1 MDLERGWFS
10 LVRKVKVWNAA
21 EQVTAA
27 DVGRAASK
35 VEREEEEQLSALSQE
50 AALEPS
56 QHARAPTLAAA
67 KAVEVDRLSFPPAPG
82 FDPRPF
88 LDRQLRL
95 LV

>member
-1 MDLERGWFS
+1 M
-10 LVRKVKVWNAA
+10 VRKVKVWNAA

-35 VEREEEEQLSALSQE
+35 VEREEEQLSALSQE

>member
-1 MDLERGWFS
+1 M
-10 LVRKVKVWNAA
+10 VRKVKVWNAA

-27 DVGRAASK
+27 DMGRAASK
-35 VEREEEEQLSALSQE
+35 VEREEAQLSALSQE